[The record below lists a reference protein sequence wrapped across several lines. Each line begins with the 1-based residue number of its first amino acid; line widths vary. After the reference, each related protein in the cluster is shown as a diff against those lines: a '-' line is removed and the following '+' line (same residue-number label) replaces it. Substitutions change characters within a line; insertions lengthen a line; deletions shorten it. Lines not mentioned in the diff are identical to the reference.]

1 MALLSPS
8 PAVIHPR
15 HLQQEFILIQAPSTD
30 GANQPRSKSPFPFPS
45 SCPAAAAASERER
58 RGRAKKMFDNIY
70 LLSYRSKTRLIPKS
84 PFPKGKRDGRAPAAP
99 GKRGDLGM
107 SFPCYSCHS
116 RGISAA
122 CRSPQCPS
130 PGQGVVRAPFSPRGL
145 QTLIVHTQS
154 CRRTM
159 ECPSH
164 GISAACRAPT
174 PPLLSKERVRAAFSL
189 CRPQT
194 LTVHTRCSTGIILI
208 TQPCKKPHPQEG

>member
-30 GANQPRSKSPFPFPS
+30 GANQPRGKSPFPFPS

-99 GKRGDLGM
+99 GKRRDLGM
-107 SFPCYSCHS
+107 SFPCHSCRSH
-116 RGISAA
+116 GISAA
-122 CRSPQCPS
+122 CRSP
-130 PGQGVVRAPFSPRGL
+130 A
-145 QTLIVHTQS
+145 
-154 CRRTM
+154 
-159 ECPSH
+159 
-164 GISAACRAPT
+164 

-194 LTVHTRCSTGIILI
+194 LTVHTWCSTGIILI